1 MLYIES
7 VDVAK
12 DLSFTTLNNYLGL
25 IYEHDGSDYEAGKIF
40 GTHNPISSQLGFLYQ
55 GGIDP
60 HFRID
65 RMGALSG
72 DVLLHCE
79 EGYGRMVRNKGEQF
93 KAVSSSV
100 ILGALAD
107 GDGFNQKPYLLA
119 EIMNYFLGINEDQW
133 ALSLIPEPYSGGTVI
148 GAGYYGEEE
157 EIEITA
163 VAHENWEFV
172 SWTNN
177 MGMVVSND
185 PTVSHTMPDANSR
198 LYANFRLITSEQEFY
213 AQAAP
218 RIYPNPT
225 SSNSTVIVPAA
236 LVGCHYTLQDLAGRI
251 VMAGIIQS
259 AKTVLEMA
267 DMPPGTYIFRL
278 TGQQAKPVRLIRY

>member
-133 ALSLIPEPYSGGTVI
+133 ALSLIPEPYSGGTVN

-177 MGMVVSND
+177 LGMVVSND
-185 PTVSHTMPDANSR
+185 PTVNYTMPDANSR
-198 LYANFRLITSEQEFY
+198 LHANFRLITSEKEFY
-213 AQAAP
+213 TQTAP
-218 RIYPNPT
+218 RVYPNPT

-236 LVGCHYTLQDLAGRI
+236 LAGSYYTVQDLAGRI
-251 VMAGIIQS
+251 VMAGRLQS
-259 AKTVLEMA
+259 TKTVLEMA
-267 DMPPGTYIFRL
+267 DMPLGTYIFRL
-278 TGQQAKPVRLIRY
+278 TEQQAKPVRLIRY

>member
-79 EGYGRMVRNKGEQF
+79 EGYGRMVRNKGENF
-93 KAVSSSV
+93 KAVSSSI

-133 ALSLIPEPYSGGTVI
+133 ALSLIPEPYSGGSVM

-157 EIEITA
+157 EIEISA
-163 VAHENWEFV
+163 VAYENWEFV

-177 MGMVVSND
+177 LGMVVSD
-185 PTVSHTMPDANSR
+185 EPTHSYTMPDANSR
-198 LYANFRLITSEQEFY
+198 LHANFRLITTEQEFY
-213 AQAAP
+213 EQAEL

-236 LVGCHYTLQDLAGRI
+236 LVGSHYTLQDLAGRI
-251 VMAGIIQS
+251 VMTGRIES
-259 AKTVLEMA
+259 AQTILEMA

-278 TGQQAKPVRLIRY
+278 TDHQAKPVRLIRY

>member
-25 IYEHDGSDYEAGKIF
+25 VYEHDGLDYEAGKIF

-60 HFRID
+60 HFSID

-79 EGYGRMVRNKGEQF
+79 EGHGRMVRNKGEQF

-107 GDGFNQKPYLLA
+107 GEGFNQKPYLLA

-148 GAGYYGEEE
+148 GAGYYSEEE

-177 MGMVVSND
+177 VGMVVSEE
-185 PTVSHTMPDANSR
+185 PIVSYTMPDANSR
-198 LYANFRLITSEQEFY
+198 LHANFRLLTTEKELYAAEQ
-213 AQAAP
+213 
-218 RIYPNPT
+218 IKVYPNPT
-225 SSNSTVIVPAA
+225 NAFFTLSVPTY
-236 LVGCHYTLQDLAGRI
+236 LIGTSYYLQDMTGRTLLGGTI
-251 VMAGIIQS
+251 DAE
-259 AKTVLEMA
+259 KTQLFMDDLRQGVYMLVIA
-267 DMPPGTYIFRL
+267 D
-278 TGQQAKPVRLIRY
+278 QQTKPVRIIRY

>member
-25 IYEHDGSDYEAGKIF
+25 IYEHDGLDYEAGKIF

-79 EGYGRMVRNKGEQF
+79 EGHGRMVRNKGEQF

-107 GDGFNQKPYLLA
+107 GEGFNQKPYLLA

-133 ALSLIPEPYSGGTVI
+133 ALSLIPEPYSGGTVV

-157 EIEITA
+157 EVEISA
-163 VAHENWEFV
+163 EAHENWEFV

-177 MGMVVSND
+177 LGMVVSEE
-185 PTVSHTMPDANSR
+185 PTVSYTMPDANSR
-198 LYANFRLITSEQEFY
+198 LHANFRLITSEKEFY
-213 AQAAP
+213 TQATA

-236 LVGCHYTLQDLAGRI
+236 LAGSHFTVQDLAGRI
-251 VMAGIIQS
+251 VMAGRLQS
-259 AKTVLEMA
+259 TKTVLEMA
-267 DMPPGTYIFRL
+267 DMPQGTYIFSL
-278 TGQQAKPVRLIRY
+278 TGQQVKPVRLIRY

>member
-12 DLSFTTLNNYLGL
+12 DLSFTSLNNYLGL

-40 GTHNPISSQLGFLYQ
+40 GTQNPISSQLGFLYQ

-72 DVLLHCE
+72 EVLLHCE

-133 ALSLIPEPYSGGTVI
+133 ALSLIPEPYSGGSVL

-157 EIEITA
+157 EIEISA
-163 VAHENWEFV
+163 VAYQNWEFV
-172 SWTNN
+172 NWTNN
-177 MGMVVSND
+177 MGMVVSD
-185 PTVSHTMPDANSR
+185 EPTVTYTMPGANSR
-198 LYANFRLITSEQEFY
+198 LHANFRLITTGKEVYAAEQ
-213 AQAAP
+213 
-218 RIYPNPT
+218 IKVYPNPT
-225 SSNSTVIVPAA
+225 NAFFTLSVPTY
-236 LVGCHYTLQDLAGRI
+236 LIGTSYYLQDMTGRTLLGGTI
-251 VMAGIIQS
+251 DAE
-259 AKTVLEMA
+259 KTQLFMDDLRQGVYMLVIA
-267 DMPPGTYIFRL
+267 D
-278 TGQQAKPVRLIRY
+278 QQTKPVRVIRY